1 MVYLFRKDLYYPDL
15 SYRLN
20 GLFFKTHAEL
30 GRFKLERHYC
40 DRIAELLTENNIKF
54 VREKDLKNIFD
65 ETELKGNIP
74 DFIIENCIIVDAKHK
89 PILTK
94 KDYYQMMRYLEIADF
109 PLGIIVNF
117 RAHYVSPK
125 RIVNNKFSGRSNN
138 IS

>member
-1 MVYLFRKDLYYPDL
+1 M
-15 SYRLN
+15 
-20 GLFFKTHAEL
+20 
-30 GRFKLERHYC
+30 
-40 DRIAELLTENNIKF
+40 
-54 VREKDLKNIFD
+54 KNIFD